1 MVSDTIYK
9 APNARPPRIKRI
21 IRSMQRILL
30 VLTAVAGL
38 AAGQTFDVATIH
50 QASMPSTQD
59 LAKAI
64 QGGTLRIGQQIQ
76 GNQVSFNLMPL
87 RSLAAI
93 AYEVKPLQV
102 TGPDWAMNQPYNI
115 TALMPEG
122 SNPKQIPAM
131 LQALLK
137 ERFKLVAHK
146 TDAAQDIYALQV
158 AKDGHK
164 MKPAPAPAPE
174 PAADAPAKPGERTLN
189 IGGQEIKVNQ
199 AAGAGGGSAV
209 VSTAANGT
217 QKISMSP
224 DGKMHMEIERMTMA
238 QLAETLTPMMDYP
251 VVDRTG
257 LTGAFTLALDMSMAD
272 IMNVARKAG
281 AGIAGALPAGAAP
294 GGLGGLAA
302 SDPGGDLTAAVQ
314 KLGLRLDKQKAPVDA
329 LIIES
334 AEKTPTEN

>member
-1 MVSDTIYK
+1 
-9 APNARPPRIKRI
+9 
-21 IRSMQRILL
+21 MQRLL
-30 VLTAVAGL
+30 LSFAVVASL
-38 AAGQTFDVATIH
+38 AAGQAFEVATIH
-50 QASMPSTQD
+50 QATAPTAQD
-59 LAKAI
+59 LARAV

-93 AYEVKPLQV
+93 AYDVKPLQV
-102 TGPDWAMNQPYNI
+102 TGPDWAMTQPYNI

-122 SNPKQIPAM
+122 ADPKQIPAM
-131 LQALLK
+131 LQLLLK
-137 ERFKLVAHK
+137 DRFKLVARK
-146 TDAAQDIYALQV
+146 TDTAQDVYALQV

-164 MKPAPAPAPE
+164 MKAAPAPAAE
-174 PAADAPAKPGERTLN
+174 PAADAPAKPGERSLN
-189 IGGQEIKVNQ
+189 IGGQEIRVNQ
-199 AAGAGGGSAV
+199 TAGPGGGSAV
-209 VSTAANGT
+209 VSSAANGA
-217 QKISMSP
+217 QKISMTP

-281 AGIAGALPAGAAP
+281 GALGNSLPAGALP
-294 GGLGGLAA
+294 GGPGGLAA
-302 SDPGGDLTAAVQ
+302 ADPGGDLTAAVQ

-329 LIIES
+329 LVIES
-334 AEKTPTEN
+334 AEKTPSEN

>member
-1 MVSDTIYK
+1 
-9 APNARPPRIKRI
+9 
-21 IRSMQRILL
+21 MQRLL
-30 VLTAVAGL
+30 LSFAVVAGL
-38 AAGQTFDVATIH
+38 VAGQSFEVATIH
-50 QASMPSTQD
+50 QAAMPSAQD
-59 LAKAI
+59 LAKAV

-93 AYEVKPLQV
+93 AYDVKPLQV
-102 TGPDWAMNQPYNI
+102 TGPDWAMTQPYNI

-122 SNPKQIPAM
+122 SDAKQIPAM

-137 ERFKLVAHK
+137 DRFKLVARK
-146 TDAAQDIYALQV
+146 TDAAQEVYALQV

-164 MKPAPAPAPE
+164 MKVAPAPAPE

-199 AAGAGGGSAV
+199 AGAAGGTAV
-209 VSTAANGT
+209 VSSAANGA
-217 QKISMSP
+217 QKISMSR

-251 VVDRTG
+251 VIDRTG
-257 LTGAFTLALDMSMAD
+257 LTGAFSLALDMSMAD
-272 IMNVARKAG
+272 IMNIARKAG
-281 AGIAGALPAGAAP
+281 GAMAGALPAG
-294 GGLGGLAA
+294 GGQPGGLAA

-334 AEKTPTEN
+334 AEKTPSEN